1 MYLDYKE
8 HKAGVYV
15 IDIEADSLTPS
26 VIWVMCWRELL
37 TGEIGELI
45 GVDEITEWLD
55 SNPDALFIG
64 HNILGYDGP
73 AINRLCNSSVIL
85 SAKNCIDTLVLST
98 LYSPSLDGGHSL
110 DAWGERLGE
119 LKTQFNDWS
128 KLSEDMIDYCHQDVK
143 VTARLFVRLIK
154 TMDRIGFEEGSI
166 WIQHNITE
174 VIKWQHKNGFNFNI
188 QGAVAL
194 LSQLRQK
201 EAELVDEVREIFPA
215 KRTLVA
221 RRRAFKKD
229 GHPTVQYI
237 KDKARYICTGV
248 DREGYYE
255 AFEDVEFNLGSP
267 KQRVDKLLSLGWRPR
282 TFTKT
287 GNPKPFDKGD
297 LSPCLADFLEEN
309 PVPQVRLI
317 ATWMAINGR
326 ANMVNTWIEEY
337 NDDTGCI
344 HGKIFVADT
353 LRFRHQAPNTAN
365 IPSVRADK
373 RTGLPLRGEA
383 GLFTYE
389 SRDLWT
395 AREGRVLVGTDAS
408 GLELRMLA
416 HYLNRPDFTD
426 QVVNGVPHQYNADL
440 AGVTRSEAKT
450 LIYAILYGASGAK
463 IGKTMGFPVF
473 KRVSRSGFKFEV
485 SPEGDALKELFLEKL
500 GAQEL
505 VQECQHEQ
513 KRGRLSLC
521 DGSWVV
527 CSSPHKALNY
537 KLQGGGARVMALGSI
552 LLEKDI
558 RRLELDSLK
567 GGDIHDEWQY
577 DVRREHGEQHGHAAV
592 QALRKS
598 GEYLRLNV
606 PLDGESKI
614 GLTWAETH

>member
-1 MYLDYKE
+1 MYLDYRE

-15 IDIEADSLTPS
+15 IDTETDGLTPT
-26 VIWVMCWRELL
+26 VIWVMCWRDILSGE
-37 TGEIGELI
+37 TGEVK
-45 GVDEITEWLD
+45 GVNNITNWL
-55 SNPDALFIG
+55 NARPHAFFIG

-73 AINRLCNSSVIL
+73 VINRLCDSTVTL
-85 SAKNCIDTLVLST
+85 DAKNCIDTLVLST
-98 LYSPSLDGGHSL
+98 LYRPSLEGGHSL

-119 LKTQFNDWS
+119 FKTDFNDWS
-128 KLSEDMIDYCHQDVK
+128 KLSQGMIDYCHQDVK
-143 VTARLFVRLIK
+143 VTAKLFARLIK
-154 TMDRIGFEEGSI
+154 TMDRIGFEERSI
-166 WIQHNITE
+166 WIQHNFTE
-174 VIKWQHKNGFNFNI
+174 ILFKQRKNGFKFNLP
-188 QGAVAL
+188 QAVYL

-201 EAELVDEVREIFPA
+201 EAQLLDEVREVFPS
-215 KRTLVA
+215 KRVFVA
-221 RRRAFKKD
+221 RRRAFRKD
-229 GHPTVQYI
+229 GKPRALYC
-237 KDKARYICTGV
+237 KDKIRYICSKIDT
-248 DREGYYE
+248 EGYYE
-255 AFEDVEFNLGSP
+255 AYKDVEFNLGSP
-267 KQRVDKLLSLGWRPR
+267 KQRVDKLLSLGWEPR
-282 TFTKT
+282 TFTKK

-297 LSPCLADFLEEN
+297 LSPCLSEFLEGN
-309 PVPQVRLI
+309 PVPQVKLI

-344 HGKIFVADT
+344 HGKIFIADT
-353 LRFRHQAPNTAN
+353 LRLRHQAPNTAN
-365 IPSVRADK
+365 IPSVRIDK
-373 RTGLPLRGEA
+373 ETGSPLRRED

-426 QVVNGVPHQYNADL
+426 QVVNGDPHQYNADL

-463 IGKTMGFPVF
+463 IGKTMGLPVF
-473 KRVSRSGFKFEV
+473 YRTSRSGFKFEV
-485 SPEGDALKELFLEKL
+485 SPEGEELKNLFLEKL
-500 GAQEL
+500 GAEQL
-505 VQECQHEQ
+505 VKECQNEQ
-513 KRGRLSLC
+513 KQGRISLC
-521 DGSWVV
+521 EGSWVV

-552 LLEKDI
+552 FLERDI
-558 RRLELDSLK
+558 RRIELDSLK
-567 GGDIHDEWQY
+567 VGDIHDEWQY
-577 DVRREHGEQHGHAAV
+577 DLLKEHSEQHSYSAV
-592 QALRKS
+592 QALRKA